1 MERPSLCVQ
10 SIIPLAFF
18 QQHIRERAVRW
29 ESSVLWRVCLD
40 RLDKYFFCVS
50 SHRPCSAL
58 TATEEAVC
66 NPNCAT
72 GRVAVQDMWLSQQ
85 LLWGFIIHN
94 TGRRYRIS
102 LIIVKMHT
110 NSGRFQVSTLSTTYQ
125 IKSIRMQL
133 RGEKNT
139 FQWYLHHIQFKKSP
153 LSSFQ
158 FKQTLDGTS
167 TSDVF
172 CTIWGLPGSQRLCNS
187 TPTAARTTCF
197 CKSKPDCSF
206 CVSIWHPALKAG
218 DTFNDNFRFLN
229 RQKSGSRVP
238 DICNIKT
245 TASDELHCTT
255 WPLLMTKHF
264 QQNARRHGLLTPYN
278 TPIKQQIHKGFLTA

>member
-1 MERPSLCVQ
+1 M
-10 SIIPLAFF
+10 
-18 QQHIRERAVRW
+18 RW

-85 LLWGFIIHN
+85 LLKGPKVPYQFDLRENAHQQRKISGFYAINELSNQIH
-94 TGRRYRIS
+94 
-102 LIIVKMHT
+102 
-110 NSGRFQVSTLSTTYQ
+110 QDA
-125 IKSIRMQL
+125 IK
-133 RGEKNT
+133 RGKNT

-167 TSDVF
+167 PSDVF
-172 CTIWGLPGSQRLCNS
+172 CTIWGHPGSQRRCNS
-187 TPTAARTTCF
+187 TPTAAQTTCF
-197 CKSKPDCSF
+197 CKSKPDCFF

-218 DTFNDNFRFLN
+218 DTFIDNFRFLN
-229 RQKSGSRVP
+229 RQKSSSRAP

-245 TASDELHCTT
+245 TASDELHCAT
-255 WPLLMTKHF
+255 WPLLMTKLCWKHF

-278 TPIKQQIHKGFLTA
+278 TPIYVLKDIKL